1 MHITAQHFLP
11 FIGQLPMVVMEF
23 IEKGSLRGYLEDLKR
38 RLSHQIILEK
48 TRTLARFCK
57 QIAEGMEYLVSIH
70 ASR

>member
-1 MHITAQHFLP
+1 
-11 FIGQLPMVVMEF
+11 MVVMEF